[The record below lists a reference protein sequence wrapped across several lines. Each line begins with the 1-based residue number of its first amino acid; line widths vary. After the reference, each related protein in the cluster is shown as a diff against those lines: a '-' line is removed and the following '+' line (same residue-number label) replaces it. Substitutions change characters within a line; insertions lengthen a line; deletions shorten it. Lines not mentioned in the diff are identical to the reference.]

1 MAEDTKAVA
10 TKQQNIKDLI
20 LSDGAKKQFAAALPK
35 HLSPDR
41 FIRIALTA
49 VTKNPKIAECTRESL
64 FSCLLDLSQLGLEP
78 DGRRAH
84 LIPYGNKC
92 TLIVDYKGLVE
103 LVINTGQVSNVHA
116 DVVCMDDSFV
126 YNKGTIETHSIDFKR
141 PRGDMYAV
149 YCVISFKDGTTKTE
163 VMQKDDVDAIRKR
176 SKASSSG
183 PWVTDYNEMAKK
195 TVFRR
200 ASKWVKLSPE
210 QRDVIEKDD
219 KHQFEPIVEA
229 GKPVVSMPQEIDSPK
244 KQEHD
249 EVMAAEIVDAFKQ
262 AKNPTEREKI
272 KADNQANIDALPDA
286 LKQWVNEAYG
296 G

>member
-1 MAEDTKAVA
+1 MVENAKAVA

-200 ASKWVKLSPE
+200 ASKWVKLSPS
-210 QRDVIEKDD
+210 RGTLSKKTISINLSRSSN
-219 KHQFEPIVEA
+219 PA
-229 GKPVVSMPQEIDSPK
+229 SP
-244 KQEHD
+244 
-249 EVMAAEIVDAFKQ
+249 
-262 AKNPTEREKI
+262 
-272 KADNQANIDALPDA
+272 
-286 LKQWVNEAYG
+286 
-296 G
+296 